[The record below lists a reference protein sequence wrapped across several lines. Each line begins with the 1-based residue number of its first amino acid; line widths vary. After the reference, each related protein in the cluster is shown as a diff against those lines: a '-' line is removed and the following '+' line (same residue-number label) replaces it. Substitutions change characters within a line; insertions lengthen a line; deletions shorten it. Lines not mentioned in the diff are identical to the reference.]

1 MNDKRKW
8 SELNLEERNAELRRL
23 CDVYKG
29 IKQITDQ
36 LNAPKTWS
44 ELNPKD
50 AKYLESSPRR
60 DCFPRTDIPRA
71 IFQTKRLTAEELY
84 EWADGE
90 ATLERNYGTT

>member
-36 LNAPKTWS
+36 LN
-44 ELNPKD
+44 
-50 AKYLESSPRR
+50 SP
-60 DCFPRTDIPRA
+60 FFEGGNNYVA
-71 IFQTKRLTAEELY
+71 VTAEEAY
-84 EWADGE
+84 EWADRE